1 MTARPMRPK
10 SLLLMIL
17 NRFGKRRRC
26 REAAASVQPLVAMM
40 PCIPHIR
47 RVNLPNAI
55 TLSRLVL
62 TGIFVA
68 AVGFP
73 GDPGYAIALAT
84 FSIAAATDWLDGYL
98 ARKMGLVTPLGKLL
112 DPLAD
117 KILVCAAF
125 VFFSAQPVG
134 GYHCPVWV
142 TALII
147 AREFLV
153 TGLRQIAVE
162 AGQLLAADRLGK
174 WKTTFQL
181 IFCITGLVWLTFE
194 KSNGGVAG
202 LLRDLADPAGWL
214 RPVSLWAAMALT
226 MISGWNYVWSSRK
239 LLISK

>member
-1 MTARPMRPK
+1 M
-10 SLLLMIL
+10 L
-17 NRFGKRRRC
+17 
-26 REAAASVQPLVAMM
+26 

-62 TGIFVA
+62 TAIFVA

-73 GDPGYAIALAT
+73 GTTGYSIALVT

-98 ARKMGLVTPLGKLL
+98 ARKLGLVTALGKLL

-125 VFFSAQPVG
+125 VFFSAQPTAADAAHPYG
-134 GYHCPVWV
+134 GYHSPVWV

-147 AREFLV
+147 AREFLI

-162 AGQLLAADRLGK
+162 AGQVLAADRLGK

-181 IFCITGLVWLTFE
+181 TICITGLVWLTFSSMKDPGALGGMLKNLANP
-194 KSNGGVAG
+194 KS
-202 LLRDLADPAGWL
+202 WL
-214 RPVSLWAAMALT
+214 MPVSLWTAVALT
-226 MISGWNYVWSSRK
+226 LISGTNYMWGGRA
-239 LLISK
+239 LLKGK